1 MNSLLLGT
9 AAFVLLTVAL
19 GLIRILRGPGD
30 TERMMAAQLLGTG
43 GVAVLLLVAVAGGNT
58 ALLDVA
64 LVLALLAAFASI
76 AFCKGA
82 PSRSA
87 QGSASDSGQQRA
99 GDGR

>member
-82 PSRSA
+82 PGRSA
-87 QGSASDSGQQRA
+87 QGVAGDSGQHARE
-99 GDGR
+99 DS